1 MSSGCRP
8 WSFQD
13 VDAGPLLNATGHFSD
28 FPLLLMV
35 SDPQVDRRSYDARA
49 RASLKRLVKSLGV
62 ISWKKVSA
70 IESST
75 TEAQLRLID
84 DDSLVPA
91 EVSSRKAGRYVQVRP

>member
-1 MSSGCRP
+1 
-8 WSFQD
+8 
-13 VDAGPLLNATGHFSD
+13 
-28 FPLLLMV
+28 MV